1 MILTLRATVRLTYRP
16 RLQESVTF
24 KDVAVDFTQEEW
36 KKLDSTQRDLYR
48 AVMLENYRNLVYLVS
63 YPEITFHMDQGE
75 ESWILEKEVSKV
87 SYPETCPE
95 SKETIS
101 KHDISNEE
109 FFLERFIVD
118 DPKNSQGQDWECN
131 VKSEKQQSN
140 QESHSGQIVVHTK
153 TYDMVRDHDF
163 NKFQGNFSLGSIF
176 STQEID
182 R

>member
-48 AVMLENYRNLVYLVS
+48 AVMLENYRNLVYL
-63 YPEITFHMDQGE
+63 
-75 ESWILEKEVSKV
+75 
-87 SYPETCPE
+87 ETCPE